1 MLTGNDKVIRG
12 GEGACSLHS
21 HEVAEGVWLKFS
33 AELFQRESTWMPA
46 KNSGCSLHSVP
57 PPLHTAGGL
66 LEAPGPPHHSGLLG
80 ACAVE

>member
-1 MLTGNDKVIRG
+1 
-12 GEGACSLHS
+12 
-21 HEVAEGVWLKFS
+21 
-33 AELFQRESTWMPA
+33 MPA

-80 ACAVE
+80 ACAVV